1 MKPSPLSPKSFLM
14 SLPRHP
20 LFAPLP
26 RGSPVVSSGC
36 LFLVHGC
43 TRSPLFLT
51 KPPAWRRGWR
61 TPSSHQIQ
69 TVPSSPFSSP
79 RILQE
84 QGHCTPPHLT
94 WMEFSV
100 TPSSSYHQTK
110 GTQGEAAPARRGG
123 GNWPSGQG
131 GGLPGWAE
139 NLRGLRSCRINPRG
153 HSQLACREN
162 GCVSFVPR
170 WTGSDI
176 ERGAGLPGESCLL
189 PLPGPRHNSTE
200 KPSALKHVL
209 TESLFWF

>member
-1 MKPSPLSPKSFLM
+1 MKPSPLSPESFLM

-26 RGSPVVSSGC
+26 RGSPVVSSGG

-110 GTQGEAAPARRGG
+110 GAQGRGCPSKERRWELAQWPGRRPSRVGGEPQRPEILQNKSTGTFPAC
-123 GNWPSGQG
+123 
-131 GGLPGWAE
+131 
-139 NLRGLRSCRINPRG
+139 LRGEWLCKFCPQMDRVRHRERSRSARGVLSPAPPRTSPQF
-153 HSQLACREN
+153 HREAICSETRPN
-162 GCVSFVPR
+162 
-170 WTGSDI
+170 
-176 ERGAGLPGESCLL
+176 
-189 PLPGPRHNSTE
+189 
-200 KPSALKHVL
+200 
-209 TESLFWF
+209 